1 MQESARGVLSW
12 LRANAGRY
20 GVDPGFHR
28 HIDIHLHVDEGPAD
42 GSSAGVAM
50 AAALLS
56 AMTGR
61 VVRGDLA
68 MTGEVTLSGQVLRV
82 GGIGEKVLAAH
93 RCGLAGVILPWG
105 NRREVDED
113 LGDELRRAVE
123 VHQVLPVNPAAAVRG
138 QKHVVTKGA
147 TPVLTPAETRSLLD
161 GIDAGSLV
169 GLRDR
174 ALLSVMVYC
183 QGARRSDRI

>member
-20 GVDPGFHR
+20 GVDPDFHR
-28 HIDIHLHVDEGPAD
+28 HTDIHLHVDEGPAD

-50 AAALLS
+50 ASALVS

-68 MTGEVTLSGQVLRV
+68 MTGEVTLSGRVLRV
-82 GGIGEKVLAAH
+82 GRIAEKLLAAH
-93 RCGLAGVILPWG
+93 RCGLAGVILPRG

-113 LGDELRRAVE
+113 LGEELRRAVE
-123 VHQVLPVNPAAAVRG
+123 VHYVTRVDELLALALEPSSSVAPAGGV
-138 QKHVVTKGA
+138 
-147 TPVLTPAETRSLLD
+147 S
-161 GIDAGSLV
+161 
-169 GLRDR
+169 
-174 ALLSVMVYC
+174 
-183 QGARRSDRI
+183 